1 VYRVKNANILHHLVS
16 RTLKSIFRIW
26 VKNIRD
32 AQAQLQLTASPLINK
47 LFTVF
52 RDYSPCMY
60 VFRSIHRIK
69 VKMYIFTLLCAEL
82 EIHKTFQT
90 LSTRT
95 VRNFFKTRTG
105 IRRAAAFIEKTALAA
120 KILDASRD
128 FQKPGIQFPVDMN
141 GV

>member
-105 IRRAAAFIEKTALAA
+105 IRRAAAFIEKTDPAA

-141 GV
+141 GA